1 MYAFNKTIRRRKGTL
16 HQKYSIS
23 GEFDEFASVI
33 AQVEHMVNTVASE
46 EMATRE
52 HGDVEAWI
60 AKESDEYSRRLLQA
74 YLDRRAER
82 EVRRDEVVGCDN
94 VVRNHVRADCTRGLN
109 TLFGDVTVKRFG
121 YSQRGVE
128 SLFPLDA
135 ELNLPPDSYSLGLR
149 RHAAKGSALHSF
161 DETANDITEKT
172 SGKVPKRQVQ
182 ELAVKLVQDFN
193 AFYKRRETG
202 GPEATRDLLILTFDG
217 KGVVMRKEGLRK
229 ATRQAAEREKHK
241 MVARLSP
248 GEKGNRKRMAEV
260 ASVYTVERHE
270 RTAAEV
276 IGLLKNQ
283 NSAIR
288 PRATS
293 KRVWASLELPMR
305 TVVEDAINEAMRRDP
320 KRKRQWVI
328 LVDAN
333 KQQLKTIEAV
343 LEQHGL
349 HDVTM
354 ILDWVHVLEYL
365 WQAARALHQEGD
377 TTIETWVQ
385 ERALKILAGKASDVA
400 GGIMRSAF
408 HKGLR
413 GGRRKAVKE
422 TRDYLVKHTDMLRY
436 DQYLEQGFPIATG
449 VIEGACRHLVKDRMD
464 ITGARWLLERAE
476 AVLKIRA
483 LHCSGDFDEYM
494 DFHKV
499 QELSR
504 NHLSRFQQS
513 PLLAAA

>member
-1 MYAFNKTIRRRKGTL
+1 MT
-16 HQKYSIS
+16 
-23 GEFDEFASVI
+23 GEFDEFAAAI
-33 AQVEHMVNTVASE
+33 EQVEHMVNAVASE
-46 EMATRE
+46 EMASCE
-52 HGDVEAWI
+52 HGEIEGWI
-60 AKESDEYSRRLLQA
+60 AKESDEFSRRLLQG
-74 YLDRRAER
+74 YLDRRAAN
-82 EVRRDEVVGCDN
+82 EVRKDAVVGADN
-94 VVRNHVRADCTRGLN
+94 VERNHVRAKCSRGLN
-109 TLFGDVTVKRFG
+109 TLFGDVTVKRLG
-121 YSQRGVE
+121 YNQRGVE
-128 SLFPLDA
+128 SLYPLDA
-135 ELNLPPDSYSLGLR
+135 ELNLPPDSYSHGLR

-182 ELAVKLVQDFN
+182 ELAVKLAQDFD
-193 AFYKRRETG
+193 AFYEQRETS

-217 KGVVMRKEGLRK
+217 KGVVMRKEGLRE
-229 ATRQAAEREKHK
+229 ATRQAAEREQHK

-248 GEKGNRKRMAEV
+248 GEKGNRKRMAQV
-260 ASVYTVERHE
+260 AAVYTVGRHE

-276 IGLLKNQ
+276 IGLLKDE

-293 KRVWASLELPMR
+293 KRLWASLEQPMR
-305 TVVEDAINEAMRRDP
+305 TVVEDAINEALRRDP

-349 HDVTM
+349 RDVTM

-385 ERALKILAGKASDVA
+385 ERALRILAGKASDVA
-400 GGIMRSAF
+400 AGIMRSAF

-413 GGRRKAVKE
+413 GSQRKAVKE
-422 TRDYLVKHTDMLRY
+422 CRDYLIKHKKLLRY

-483 LHCSGDFDEYM
+483 LRSSGDFDEYM
-494 DFHKV
+494 EFHKA
-499 QELSR
+499 QELRR